1 MSQDAD
7 PLTQNAV
14 LVSLIEVF
22 YVTDYKSTEHLISF
36 FVKYCQIRFVS
47 FKCRSDIRKRSYN
60 VMIQL
65 KTLVYHNSYL

>member
-36 FVKYCQIRFVS
+36 F
-47 FKCRSDIRKRSYN
+47 
-60 VMIQL
+60 L
-65 KTLVYHNSYL
+65 